1 MQRRVTLVLSLVAV
15 LVQGPAAGRARAQEP
30 RPSAG
35 EPTPPTGEPTKAPE
49 KAPTRGL
56 SHRFQFGAAVR
67 GGTGYRIIAPYSGQ
81 FCGDRTAS
89 GEAKSVCGSR
99 QRAWLEVSPSF
110 GITQRLELLVDLRF
124 YLESDFTASKA
135 FFVSP
140 GIKYYTDPDGL
151 FKFFATF
158 QVVFETQDYSGHP
171 QAATVSNFDVAI
183 RSAFGVHFDL
193 IRHVGLFAQGGV
205 ILGMSRW
212 LTFVADFAGGVQG
225 RF

>member
-1 MQRRVTLVLSLVAV
+1 MGRLAAAVVVLALSSSVVAE
-15 LVQGPAAGRARAQEP
+15 AQEP
-30 RPSAG
+30 RAPAG
-35 EPTPPTGEPTKAPE
+35 PAKPAEPGKPVEPTKPPD
-49 KAPTRGL
+49 KAQSKPL
-56 SHRFQFGAAVR
+56 NHRFQFGLAVR
-67 GGTGYRIIAPYSGQ
+67 AGTGYRVIAPYHDE
-81 FCGDRTAS
+81 FCGEMANATEKKA
-89 GEAKSVCGSR
+89 VCGSR
-99 QRAWLEVSPSF
+99 QRAWLELSPSF
-110 GITQRLELLVDLRF
+110 GITRSLELLVDVRF
-124 YLESDFTASKA
+124 YLEEDWTGTRAY
-135 FFVSP
+135 FFAP

-158 QVVFETQDYSGHP
+158 QVGFETQDYSGHP